1 MIRELMMNNGMCGS
15 ACLMNLNLI
24 FDRNSDICSYDLAA
38 QEVIVPTI
46 KDLYSFISGNMLKWD
61 NISTVSF
68 VAHNPEDEALAIQGY
83 QLMAFMQFHLL
94 ARRRLSNKMAC
105 YNSEI
110 AKETEPHVRECV
122 QELTRMNTGGK
133 YIRGTL
139 SNLGYHLFASED
151 VSYSDALALAFELF
165 QTAILV
171 HDDIIDHASFRRNQE
186 TIPLSYCSRWKTK
199 GRQIKDVELLD
210 VANSLAICAGDY
222 GMYLANQKLLS
233 SYEGDRN
240 LGKLLSYFNHAI
252 LKTIKGE
259 IIDVVLPFE
268 EKYQLSENEDIFD
281 SVAEIYRLKTA
292 WYTLIGPLC
301 AGAILAGCQEEE
313 LHELEKFA
321 EEIGIAF
328 QIKDDILGVFAD
340 TETLGKNVGSD
351 ISEFKQTILYAH
363 IRTFGDYYEQLRNYY
378 GRIINREDLIAVQE
392 IFSASGALQ
401 FAEEK
406 MDNHFLVAKKI
417 LDNITSIPDQKKDI
431 LYGLLIYMK
440 YRHK

>member
-1 MIRELMMNNGMCGS
+1 MCRS
-15 ACLMNLNLI
+15 ICLMNLNLV
-24 FDRNSDICSYDLAA
+24 FDSNSDAFSYDLATQTA
-38 QEVIVPTI
+38 VVPTI
-46 KDLYSFISGNMLKWD
+46 EDLYTFISGKMTKWD
-61 NISTVSF
+61 NISTISF
-68 VAHNPEDEALAIQGY
+68 IAHTLEDEALAIQGY
-83 QLMAFMQFHLL
+83 QLMSFMQFYLTAHS
-94 ARRRLSNKMAC
+94 RLSDKMAC
-105 YNSEI
+105 YNAEI
-110 AKETEPHVRECV
+110 RDETEPHIRECV

-139 SNLGYHLFASED
+139 SNLGYHIFASED
-151 VSYSDALALAFELF
+151 ISYSDALAISFELF
-165 QTAILV
+165 QTAILI

-186 TIPLSYCSRWKTK
+186 TIPLSYCSRWKAKRQQTK
-199 GRQIKDVELLD
+199 GEDMLD

-222 GMYLANQKLLS
+222 GMYLTNQKLLS
-233 SYEGDRN
+233 SYENDHN
-240 LGKLLSYFNHAI
+240 LGKLLIYFNQVM

-268 EKYQLSENEDIFD
+268 EKYQLSDNENIFD
-281 SVAEIYRLKTA
+281 SIAEIYRLKTA

-301 AGAILAGCQEEE
+301 AGAILAGCQETE

-328 QIKDDILGVFAD
+328 QIKDDILGIFAD

-351 ISEFKQTILYAH
+351 ISEFKQTILYAYV
-363 IRTFGDYYEQLRNYY
+363 RTSDEYYDQLMDYY
-378 GRIINREDLIAVQE
+378 GRSINKEELIMVQE
-392 IFSASGALQ
+392 IFRASGALQ

-406 MDNHFLVAKKI
+406 MDEHFFVAKRV
-417 LDNITSIPDQKKDI
+417 LDNITYIPSSKKDI